1 MYYNWSDVTKEIH
14 MSNKKTFNSLSQTE
28 TKIIARLVYENKEIV
43 TAKELDSFLPA
54 GFSYRRQL
62 VFRLKKKNILV
73 PIKSG
78 VYIFVPLESIPT
90 GRRVSE
96 FIVPSVYFSDEN
108 YYVGYS
114 TMFNYYNFT
123 DQQFQKVYVINTRL
137 SKEKKIAGILYK
149 FINVSMTQMYGIEK
163 KLIRGVNVN
172 ISSKEKTLV
181 DLVYFNKP
189 IGGLFSAGEIVERFV
204 LEKKCDVKKLIDYT
218 VRFPNIKTR
227 KYIGFILEKC
237 GIKDT
242 KLKPIVKSIQG
253 TSIISF
259 SSSRK
264 GTVNKKWR
272 VIINDTRG

>member
-1 MYYNWSDVTKEIH
+1 MAS
-14 MSNKKTFNSLSQTE
+14 KKTFNSLSQTE

-54 GFSYRRQL
+54 GFPYRRQL
-62 VFRLKKKNILV
+62 VFRLKKKNILI

-78 VYIFVPLESIPT
+78 AYIFVPLESIPT

-149 FINVSMTQMYGIEK
+149 FINVSRAQMYGIEK
-163 KLIRGVNVN
+163 KFIKGVSVN

-181 DLVYFNKP
+181 DLIYFNKP
-189 IGGLFSAGEIVERFV
+189 VGGLFSAGKIVERFV

-218 VRFPNIKTR
+218 VRFPSIKTR
-227 KYIGFILEKC
+227 KYMGYILEKC
-237 GIKDT
+237 EINDV
-242 KLKPIVKSIQG
+242 KLKPLAKSIQG

-272 VIINDTRG
+272 VIINDTRR

>member
-1 MYYNWSDVTKEIH
+1 MYYNWSDVTEEIH
-14 MSNKKTFNSLSQTE
+14 MASKKTFNSLSQTE

-54 GFSYRRQL
+54 GFPYRRQL
-62 VFRLKKKNILV
+62 VFRLKKKNILI

-78 VYIFVPLESIPT
+78 AYIFVPLESIPT

-149 FINVSMTQMYGIEK
+149 FINVSRAQMYGIEK
-163 KLIRGVNVN
+163 KFIKGVSVN

-181 DLVYFNKP
+181 DLIYFNKP
-189 IGGLFSAGEIVERFV
+189 VGGLFSAGKIVERFV

-218 VRFPNIKTR
+218 VRFPSIKTR
-227 KYIGFILEKC
+227 KYMGYILEKC
-237 GIKDT
+237 EINDV
-242 KLKPIVKSIQG
+242 KLKPLAKSIQG

-272 VIINDTRG
+272 VIISDTRR